1 MNANYIYS
9 IPAKLSSI
17 QQNSNGTN
25 QVQAQQNSTKLGEWA
40 HKTYSFEFN
49 KFIGFESKQNSSDTN
64 PVPAQKTQLISAN
77 AHTQTNEFTQIQ
89 NLTS

>member
-9 IPAKLSSI
+9 NLAKLSSV
-17 QQNSNGTN
+17 QPNSNGTH

-40 HKTYSFEFN
+40 HKTNLSFEFN

-64 PVPAQKTQLISAN
+64 PVPVQKN
-77 AHTQTNEFTQIQ
+77 PTN
-89 NLTS
+89 LG